1 MSEESNELVTSYQR
15 IRKQLDQQ
23 SAENKILTEK
33 VNSLV
38 MLLEAEKQER
48 ANVERAAIVEKIN
61 AIHKDFK
68 PTDDMDATALKWILK
83 GLEIAPKSNAKAAP
97 SDHPNESINPEP
109 DVPKING
116 KAIDPEMMQFVAQKE
131 DSSKIF
137 ELIGRSVE

>member
-38 MLLEAEKQER
+38 MLLEAEKAER
-48 ANVERAAIVEKIN
+48 AQVERAAIVEKIN

-68 PTDDMDATALKWILK
+68 PTDEMDATALKWILK
-83 GLEIAPKSNAKAAP
+83 GLEIAPKSNAKKESSEH
-97 SDHPNESINPEP
+97 SDEINPQP

-116 KAIDPEMMQFVAQKE
+116 KPIPEDMLEFVAKRE
-131 DSSKIF
+131 DTSRIY
-137 ELIGRSVE
+137 ELIGGSVE